1 MAQLETKDF
10 ILTKKIHNIVYE
22 LAPKTRANMVY
33 MNDDDKVTLTEKIIE
48 LCDLLGKN
56 KEQIDD
62 LREALEAII
71 GEVTES
77 QFQSFKDVWN
87 YVNIEEDSKSVIAE
101 MFKQKVTVE
110 EGKGLSSNDFDDLS
124 KEKLDDLYTKAELD
138 ILMEDIGNK
147 LSTLKE
153 TSELLANRLTE
164 AEDAVKTANEKLANI
179 SNYIKNRFDEVD
191 EKITEI
197 EDDIKELKEKP
208 NIIYS
213 DNPIDDPVLKS
224 LYNGTWFHLIDEL

>member
-1 MAQLETKDF
+1 MVQLETKDF

-147 LSTLKE
+147 LSSLNE

>member
-22 LAPKTRANMVY
+22 LAPKTRSNMVY
-33 MNDDDKVTLTEKIIE
+33 MNDDEKVTLTEKIIE
-48 LCDLLGKN
+48 ICDLLGTN

-147 LSTLKE
+147 LSTLNE
-153 TSELLANRLTE
+153 TSELLAEKIAN
-164 AEDAVKTANEKLANI
+164 AEDAVKTADEKLTNI

-191 EKITEI
+191 EKFVKI
-197 EDDIKELKEKP
+197 EDELKELKEKP
-208 NIIYS
+208 NIICS
-213 DNPIDDPVLKS
+213 NNPLDDPVLKS
-224 LYNGTWFHLIDEL
+224 LSNGTWFHLIDEL

>member
-1 MAQLETKDF
+1 MVQLETKDF

-33 MNDDDKVTLTEKIIE
+33 MNDDEKVTLTEKIIE

-147 LSTLKE
+147 LTTLNE
-153 TSELLANRLTE
+153 TSELFANRLTE

-179 SNYIKNRFDEVD
+179 SNYIKNRLGEVD

-213 DNPIDDPVLKS
+213 DNPFDDPVLKS
-224 LYNGTWFHLIDEL
+224 LYNCIWFHLIDEL

>member
-1 MAQLETKDF
+1 MVQLETKDF

-147 LSTLKE
+147 LSSLNE

-213 DNPIDDPVLKS
+213 DNPFDDPVLKS

>member
-1 MAQLETKDF
+1 MVQLETKDF

-33 MNDDDKVTLTEKIIE
+33 MNDDEKVTLTEKIIE

-124 KEKLDDLYTKAELD
+124 KEKLGDLYTKAELD

-147 LSTLKE
+147 LTTLNE

-213 DNPIDDPVLKS
+213 DNPFDDPVLKS